1 MKRNTF
7 VSSAVKATYRALNAA
22 LCSIVLFLMLATAGK
37 AAERQFLQKHVPAAV
52 TNATLVRHSSRW
64 NRLNLDIGLPLRNRD
79 ALNNLLQ
86 QLYDPASTNFHRFLT
101 PQEFAQQFGPTEADY
116 QAVISFAK
124 AHGLSIAGTHS
135 NRTVLQVRGAVAD
148 IERAFHV
155 TLNVYQHP
163 TEARTFF
170 APDVE
175 PSLDLAV
182 PVLTVGGLDNFVVP
196 HPCISTNRPPAQ
208 VTGSG
213 PGGYFLG
220 YDFRRSYA
228 PGSPLTGVGQ
238 TVGLVEF
245 DGYYPGDVTAYEQL
259 AGLPNVPVNKVLLDG
274 FNGSPGGANIEV
286 ALDIDMAISMA
297 PGLSQVLVYEGTTPN
312 DVLNRIA
319 TDRIANQ
326 ISASWTYSINAT
338 TIQIFQQFAAQGQSF
353 YNASGDTGAYSGSPS
368 PPTDNPY
375 ITSVGGTDLTTT
387 PGGGAWTSETAW
399 PLSSGGISTT
409 YAIPNYQQGI
419 NMSTNQGSTTYRNL
433 PDVAMIADNC
443 WLIFNNGQTGI
454 VGGTSIAAPLWAG
467 FTALINQLALTNGEP
482 TVGFINPA
490 VYGFGKGSNALGY
503 TALFHDITTGN
514 NENSG
519 SPSHFSAVPG
529 YDLCTGWGTPTGS
542 NLISALALPEPLR
555 IAPLAPVIISGP
567 VGGPFNPVNVTYTL
581 TDGAKGSL
589 NWSLINTSSWLN
601 VFPVSGVVSNSG
613 PAGVVT
619 ATLLGTAS
627 NLSAGSYTAA
637 LRFTNLNDN
646 FVQTRSI
653 TLAVVTPPII
663 ISQPT
668 NQAVLVGMAASFS
681 VSTATNAL
689 LFYQWQVNGTNLADG
704 VQISGSATST
714 LAVSNC
720 TSANVG
726 SYSVIVS
733 NAAGVTVSSNALLT
747 IVPSPPVIVQQ
758 PTNQTVLPGQSA
770 MFNVAAVGDR
780 PYIYHWQFNGTN
792 LANSLKYAGATASS
806 FVVSNVSFA
815 DAGAYSVVISNSLG
829 FTNSI
834 GAMLSV
840 IPVTAPGVNM
850 TGLWSFTDGN
860 SGEFLYSPLVQG
872 HDGFLYG
879 TTIEGGSGGGYGT
892 VFRAS
897 TNGGSPITL
906 FSFNY
911 NNGGIPYGGLVL
923 GRDGYFYGTTYEGGG
938 YGDGTIFKMS
948 SGGSMLILVNL
959 NGQNGSLPVGGL
971 MQGADGNFYGTTLTG
986 GAYGDGT
993 VFKITSTGALTT
1005 LVSFNGANGADPSSV
1020 LIQGSDGYLYG
1031 TTEVGG
1037 TKGLGTIFKI
1047 SPSGAFAS
1055 LYSFTGSSDG
1065 AEPIPGLT
1073 QGVDGNFYGNT
1084 ITGGSGGYGTVFQL
1098 TPSGTLNTLY
1108 SFTDRSDGGNPWGG
1122 LMQSTDGNLYGTT
1135 QVGGTYG
1142 FGTVFRIAPNGPLT
1156 AIAQFE
1162 SYNGA
1167 NPSAAIIQGVD
1178 GNLYGTTLQGGVANE
1193 GTLFKLNMSG
1203 ALQITGQPSDQSAYL
1218 GGSAQ
1223 FTVATS
1229 GGSPVFYQW
1238 QENGTNLVDGG
1249 NISGSTTATLLITN
1263 VTLDDAA
1270 LYSVL
1275 VSNSVNSVLS
1285 DYAVLGITYS
1295 PPRLTTQPASITRI
1309 VGTTASFTVSAEG
1322 DLPLSYQWQENG
1334 TNLVDGGTLSGSISN
1349 TLTLANLTFA
1359 NAGTYSVIV
1368 SNPVRA
1374 VPSLPATL
1382 TVVLPT
1388 APSAS
1393 VATVRQFTGGSDG
1406 AFPYAGLIQ
1415 AKDGNLYGT
1424 TIDGGTRFSGTAF
1437 RLSLNNAFVTL
1448 ASFGVGTGGINPYG
1462 QLLQSANSLFYG
1474 TTFQGGT
1481 NGGGTVYQMLANGSL
1496 SFMYSFTGGNDGAFP
1511 YAGLVQGTDGNYYG
1525 TAYEYGAYSDGTVF
1539 KMNATRVVTG
1549 LYEFTGGEDGALP
1562 YAGLI
1567 QGADGRLY
1575 GTTSEGGGFGYGTV
1589 FSLTT
1594 SGTLTTLASFDNV
1607 GSGAVPQAGVIQG
1620 SDGYLYGTTRQGGTN
1635 GYGTVFRVST
1645 NGVLTTLFSFGNT
1658 NGANPE
1664 GNLVQGNDGN
1674 FYGTTAS
1681 GGAGGQGS
1689 VFKITTNGVLTTLL
1703 WFDGLNG
1710 ANPQGALVQANNG
1723 YFYGTTPF
1731 GGSGF
1736 NPYSGGG
1743 YGTIFQLTVPVFINN
1758 AFFAASAVG
1767 ALPYLANI
1775 TNAAIAPPGDTL
1787 SFAKVSGPAWLVVAA
1802 NGALSG
1808 TPANSDIGTN
1818 IFIVS
1823 LTDTNGV
1830 SASATMKVV
1839 VTQDPPPSFVLNPFT
1854 QPFANVGQG
1863 YSGNIATNAYD
1874 LELPYGDVL
1883 TFAKISGPAWLNVGS
1898 DGTLSGTPQ
1907 GPDDGTNT
1915 FVVSVVNLGTLSN
1928 TATMFLYVNGPPYF
1942 TSHNLSKPAATVG
1955 IPYSGTIAT
1964 NATDP
1969 DLNAGDFL
1977 TFYKASG
1984 PAWLN
1989 VALDGALSGTP
2000 AGGDV
2005 GPGSYLVLVVDSGGL
2020 AGVGTLNLA
2029 VNADRP
2035 PVFISSPFTEQ
2046 HANAGQAYSATI
2058 ATNVTDPDLGD
2069 VLTLAKVSGPAW
2081 LTIATNGLL
2090 SGTPSVSD
2098 AGTNSFV
2105 VSVTDIPGLSNQA
2118 TMFITVAGP
2127 ISLSISKSGGQV
2139 TLGWTGGYPP
2149 YQVLMGTD
2157 VASRVWSNLSGPL
2170 NTNKWTFTPNNSA
2183 AFFRVQGQ

>member
-1 MKRNTF
+1 MKRKTI
-7 VSSAVKATYRALNAA
+7 VSSAVKTAYRALNAG
-22 LCSIVLFLMLATAGK
+22 LCSIVLLLMLVTPGM
-37 AAERQFLQKHVPAAV
+37 AAERQFLKKHVPAAV
-52 TNATLVRHSSRW
+52 TNATFVRHSSRW

-79 ALNNLLQ
+79 ALANLLQ

-101 PQEFAQQFGPTEADY
+101 PQEFAQQFSPTEADY

-135 NRTVLQVRGAVAD
+135 NRTLLQVRGAVAD

-182 PVLTVGGLDNFVVP
+182 PVLTVGGLDDFVVP
-196 HPCISTNRPPAQ
+196 HPCFKPISTNLPQPQ
-208 VTGSG
+208 LTGSG
-213 PGGYFLG
+213 PSGYFLG
-220 YDFRRSYA
+220 YDFRRSYV
-228 PGSPLTGVGQ
+228 PGSTLTGVGQ

-245 DGYYPGDVTAYEQL
+245 DGYYPGDVTAYEAL

-319 TDRIANQ
+319 TDKLANQ

-338 TIQIFQQFAAQGQSF
+338 TTQIFQQFAAQGQSF
-353 YNASGDTGAYSGSPS
+353 YNSSGDSGAYAGSPS

-375 ITSVGGTDLTTT
+375 VTSVGGTDLTTT
-387 PGGGAWTSETAW
+387 PGGGAWVSETTW
-399 PLSSGGISTT
+399 PYSSGGISTT
-409 YAIPNYQQGI
+409 YPIPSYQQGI
-419 NMSTNQGSTTYRNL
+419 SMSANQGSTTYRNL

-443 WLIFNNGQTGI
+443 WLIANNGQSGA
-454 VGGTSIAAPLWAG
+454 VAGTSISAPLWAG
-467 FTALINQLALTNGEP
+467 FTALVNQAALANGEP

-514 NENSG
+514 NQNSS
-519 SPSHFSAVPG
+519 SPSRFSAVQG

-555 IAPLAPVIISGP
+555 IAPLSSVIISGP
-567 VGGPFNPVNVTYTL
+567 VGGPFNPTNVTFTL
-581 TDGAKGSL
+581 TDSAKGSL
-589 NWSLINTSSWLN
+589 SWSLANTSSWLN
-601 VFPVSGVVSNSG
+601 VFPTSGVVSNNG

-619 ATLLGTAS
+619 ASLLGTAS
-627 NLSAGSYTAA
+627 NLPAGSYTAA

-646 FVQTRSI
+646 FGQTRLI

-663 ISQPT
+663 TSQPT

-681 VSTATNAL
+681 VSTGTNAL

-704 VQISGSATST
+704 VKIAGSVTST
-714 LAVSNC
+714 LTVSNC

-747 IVPSPPVIVQQ
+747 LVPSPPVIVQQ

-770 MFNVAAVGDR
+770 MFNVAAVGDT
-780 PYIYHWQFNGTN
+780 PYIYHWQSNGTN
-792 LANSLKYAGATASS
+792 LANSLKYAGVTTSS
-806 FVVSNVSFA
+806 FAVSNVSSA
-815 DAGAYSVVISNSLG
+815 DAGTYSVVISNSLG
-829 FTNSI
+829 FTNST

-860 SGEFLYSPLVQG
+860 SGEFMYSPLVQG

-879 TTIEGGSGGGYGT
+879 TTIEGGTGGGYGT

-897 TNGGSPITL
+897 TNGGPPTTL
-906 FSFNY
+906 LSFNY

-923 GRDGYFYGTTYEGGG
+923 GRDGYFYGTTYEGGT

-948 SGGSMLILVNL
+948 SGGAMVILVHF
-959 NGQNGSLPVGGL
+959 NGQNGSLPVAGL
-971 MQGADGNFYGTTLTG
+971 MQAADGNFYGTTLTG

-993 VFKITSTGALTT
+993 VFKMASTGVFTT
-1005 LVSFNGANGADPSSV
+1005 LVSFNGANGADPSAV

-1037 TKGLGTIFKI
+1037 TNGLGTIFKI

-1055 LYSFTGSSDG
+1055 LYSFTGASDG

-1084 ITGGSGGYGTVFQL
+1084 ITGGTGGYGTVFQL
-1098 TPSGTLNTLY
+1098 TPSGALTTLY

-1142 FGTVFRIAPNGPLT
+1142 FGTVFRIAPNGPLS

-1178 GNLYGTTLQGGVANE
+1178 GNLYGTTLQGGAANE
-1193 GTLFKLNMSG
+1193 GVLFKLNMSG

-1218 GGSAQ
+1218 GGSAS

-1249 NISGSTTATLLITN
+1249 NISGSTTATLRITN

-1295 PPRLTTQPASITRI
+1295 PPRITTQPASITRI
-1309 VGTTASFTVSAEG
+1309 VGTTASFSVSAEG

-1334 TNLVDGGTLSGSISN
+1334 TNLVDGGNLSGSASN

-1368 SNPVRA
+1368 SNPVHA

-1382 TVVLPT
+1382 TVVSPT

-1393 VATVRQFTGGSDG
+1393 VATLRQFSGGSDG

-1437 RLSLNNAFVTL
+1437 RLSLNNAFLTI
-1448 ASFGVGTGGINPYG
+1448 ATFAGGTGGINPYG
-1462 QLLQSANSLFYG
+1462 QLLQSANGNFYG

-1481 NGGGTVYQMLANGSL
+1481 NGGGTVYRMLS
-1496 SFMYSFTGGNDGAFP
+1496 
-1511 YAGLVQGTDGNYYG
+1511 
-1525 TAYEYGAYSDGTVF
+1525 
-1539 KMNATRVVTG
+1539 
-1549 LYEFTGGEDGALP
+1549 
-1562 YAGLI
+1562 
-1567 QGADGRLY
+1567 
-1575 GTTSEGGGFGYGTV
+1575 
-1589 FSLTT
+1589 
-1594 SGTLTTLASFDNV
+1594 
-1607 GSGAVPQAGVIQG
+1607 
-1620 SDGYLYGTTRQGGTN
+1620 
-1635 GYGTVFRVST
+1635 
-1645 NGVLTTLFSFGNT
+1645 
-1658 NGANPE
+1658 
-1664 GNLVQGNDGN
+1664 
-1674 FYGTTAS
+1674 
-1681 GGAGGQGS
+1681 
-1689 VFKITTNGVLTTLL
+1689 
-1703 WFDGLNG
+1703 
-1710 ANPQGALVQANNG
+1710 
-1723 YFYGTTPF
+1723 
-1731 GGSGF
+1731 
-1736 NPYSGGG
+1736 
-1743 YGTIFQLTVPVFINN
+1743 
-1758 AFFAASAVG
+1758 
-1767 ALPYLANI
+1767 
-1775 TNAAIAPPGDTL
+1775 
-1787 SFAKVSGPAWLVVAA
+1787 
-1802 NGALSG
+1802 NGALR
-1808 TPANSDIGTN
+1808 
-1818 IFIVS
+1818 
-1823 LTDTNGV
+1823 
-1830 SASATMKVV
+1830 
-1839 VTQDPPPSFVLNPFT
+1839 
-1854 QPFANVGQG
+1854 
-1863 YSGNIATNAYD
+1863 
-1874 LELPYGDVL
+1874 
-1883 TFAKISGPAWLNVGS
+1883 
-1898 DGTLSGTPQ
+1898 
-1907 GPDDGTNT
+1907 
-1915 FVVSVVNLGTLSN
+1915 
-1928 TATMFLYVNGPPYF
+1928 FL
-1942 TSHNLSKPAATVG
+1942 
-1955 IPYSGTIAT
+1955 
-1964 NATDP
+1964 
-1969 DLNAGDFL
+1969 
-1977 TFYKASG
+1977 
-1984 PAWLN
+1984 
-1989 VALDGALSGTP
+1989 
-2000 AGGDV
+2000 
-2005 GPGSYLVLVVDSGGL
+2005 
-2020 AGVGTLNLA
+2020 
-2029 VNADRP
+2029 
-2035 PVFISSPFTEQ
+2035 
-2046 HANAGQAYSATI
+2046 
-2058 ATNVTDPDLGD
+2058 
-2069 VLTLAKVSGPAW
+2069 
-2081 LTIATNGLL
+2081 
-2090 SGTPSVSD
+2090 
-2098 AGTNSFV
+2098 
-2105 VSVTDIPGLSNQA
+2105 
-2118 TMFITVAGP
+2118 
-2127 ISLSISKSGGQV
+2127 
-2139 TLGWTGGYPP
+2139 
-2149 YQVLMGTD
+2149 
-2157 VASRVWSNLSGPL
+2157 
-2170 NTNKWTFTPNNSA
+2170 
-2183 AFFRVQGQ
+2183 